1 MQRTV
6 ALEFVIFLPRAR
18 TMSVQCLVGAGM
30 LGAVLSVLGIMLPL
44 LIRIQLRRLMRL
56 RLLLLLL
63 LLLRARFKLKLKL
76 RLRLLLLVVL
86 LLLLLLVLVLI
97 LLLLLLT
104 CRPVRLGL
112 GLRGVVGGD
121 LDLVCNGDVDCRV

>member
-6 ALEFVIFLPRAR
+6 ALEFIIFLPRAR

-30 LGAVLSVLGIMLPL
+30 LGAVLSVRPLGIMLPL
-44 LIRIQLRRLMRL
+44 RIRVRLRRLMGRLRLLL

-63 LLLRARFKLKLKL
+63 LLRLRV
-76 RLRLLLLVVL
+76 RLRLVVVL
-86 LLLLLLVLVLI
+86 V
-97 LLLLLLT
+97 
-104 CRPVRLGL
+104 CRSVGL
-112 GLRGVVGGD
+112 GLAPGGCGGGVVGSD